1 MIDINPITDVMQYY
15 HFALIPLYCVFI
27 LMEFCCFKSLKGQ
40 MRKTYAFYAIIL
52 AFFSTLAHYLFLGV
66 LADNQADIS
75 MLMIQNHIMLL
86 LCLVNLFFVTRR
98 SFREE

>member
-86 LCLVNLFFVTRR
+86 L
-98 SFREE
+98 